1 MGGQQTESFALYA
14 WDPIS
19 HLTIDPPQG
28 SSKGGIYGSKESQEE
43 SQKEKVTY
51 HC

>member
-1 MGGQQTESFALYA
+1 MGGQQTKKFCSLRLG
-14 WDPIS
+14 PNS

-43 SQKEKVTY
+43 SQEEKVT
-51 HC
+51 